1 MAARV
6 DIGDRVPQAVLGHVV
21 GGELQSV
28 SLHDLLAGRRA
39 LIAGVPGAFTPVC
52 TIKHVPDLLENAGRL
67 AKAGYELIACVAPD
81 NPWAVAAWAAEID
94 PYGQL
99 MFLSDGNLTF
109 ARALGVTTPGL
120 DYYMGETS
128 ARYLMV
134 AERGIIRRFNVE
146 KRFNEVNCTR
156 ANDAVMLD

>member
-1 MAARV
+1 MTARV
-6 DIGDRVPQAVLGHVV
+6 DIGDRVPQAVLAHVA
-21 GGELQSV
+21 GGELQPV
-28 SLHDLLAGRRA
+28 ALHDLLAGRRA

-52 TIKHVPDLLENAGRL
+52 TIKHIPDLLENAGRL
-67 AKAGYELIACVAPD
+67 AKGGYDLIACVVPD

-99 MFLSDGNLTF
+99 MFLSDGNLAL
-109 ARALGVTTPGL
+109 ARALGVTTPGF

-134 AERGIIRRFNVE
+134 TESGIIRRFNVE
-146 KRFNEVNCTR
+146 KRFTDVTCTR
-156 ANDAVMLD
+156 ADDAVMLD